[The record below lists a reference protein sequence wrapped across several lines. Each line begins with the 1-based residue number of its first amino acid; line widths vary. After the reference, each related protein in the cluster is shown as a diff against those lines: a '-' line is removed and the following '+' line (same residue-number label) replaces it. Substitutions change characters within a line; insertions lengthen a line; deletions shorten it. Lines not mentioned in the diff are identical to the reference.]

1 MALNWWSWQHHPD
14 STPFPVRAR
23 ETWSDLMPSFHYP
36 PRPDRVRAARQQA
49 IRQGIL
55 WLLLGFTAVLAGSA
69 GALLAVMLPRQV
81 IPTSLTPAE
90 QEAFRPDA
98 LRAAALDRSLHILI
112 LGTDNPDPTLP
123 LPTER
128 DRFHT
133 RSDTILLARF
143 DPQARRIT
151 VLSIPRDTRVR
162 LPGFGVTKINAANL
176 AGGPALTAQVV
187 SHLMGGIPIDR
198 YIRLNTDALEELIDA
213 VGGLEIYVP
222 EPMQYADHTQQ
233 LFIHLEPG
241 WQRLNGEQ
249 AHHFA
254 RFRRDHLGLGDIG
267 RVQRQQELLRALSRE
282 LLSPAVWPRIP
293 KILQVIRTNLD
304 TNLTW
309 EEVLSLAKF
318 VLTSGGD
325 RIDLVLLPGRFSQP
339 GEFSTSYWLPD
350 PAGIRRVAVSHF
362 GLEAEV
368 ARIPPHRLR
377 IAVQNATGE
386 PGMAR
391 RMVQELVR
399 QGYVHAF
406 AVEDST
412 QVLQQTEIL
421 AQSGDRE
428 GAKQIRAAIGLG
440 EVRVESTGVLN
451 SDVTIRIG
459 QDWAQQLALD
469 EALRTTDGNGQA
481 QAPPGA
487 AQL

>member
-1 MALNWWSWQHHPD
+1 
-14 STPFPVRAR
+14 V
-23 ETWSDLMPSFHYP
+23 E
-36 PRPDRVRAARQQA
+36 V
-49 IRQGIL
+49 
-55 WLLLGFTAVLAGSA
+55 
-69 GALLAVMLPRQV
+69 
-81 IPTSLTPAE
+81 
-90 QEAFRPDA
+90 
-98 LRAAALDRSLHILI
+98 
-112 LGTDNPDPTLP
+112 
-123 LPTER
+123 
-128 DRFHT
+128 
-133 RSDTILLARF
+133 
-143 DPQARRIT
+143 
-151 VLSIPRDTRVR
+151 
-162 LPGFGVTKINAANL
+162 
-176 AGGPALTAQVV
+176 
-187 SHLMGGIPIDR
+187 
-198 YIRLNTDALEELIDA
+198 
-213 VGGLEIYVP
+213 YVP
-222 EPMQYADHTQQ
+222 EPMHYVDHTQR
-233 LFIHLEPG
+233 LFINLEPG

-293 KILQVIRTNLD
+293 KVLQVVRTHLD

-399 QGYVHAF
+399 QGYAHAF

-451 SDVTIRIG
+451 SDVTIRVG

>member
-1 MALNWWSWQHHPD
+1 MTLNWWGWQHHLD
-14 STPFPVRAR
+14 STPLPAGAR
-23 ETWSDLMPSFHYP
+23 EARFDLMSSFHYP

-69 GALLAVMLPRQV
+69 GAFLAVMLPRPV
-81 IPTSLTPAE
+81 IPTSLTPGE

-112 LGTDNPDPTLP
+112 LGTDNPDPALP
-123 LPTER
+123 LSRER
-128 DRFHT
+128 ERLNT
-133 RSDTILLARF
+133 RTDTILLARF

-162 LPGFGVTKINAANL
+162 LPSFGVTKINAANL
-176 AGGPALTAQVV
+176 VGGPALTAQVV
-187 SHLMGGIPIDR
+187 STLLGGIPIDR
-198 YIRLNTDALEELIDA
+198 YVRLNTDALEELIDA
-213 VGGLEIYVP
+213 VGGVEVYVP
-222 EPMQYADHTQQ
+222 EPMHYVDHTQR
-233 LFIHLEPG
+233 LFINLEPG

-293 KILQVIRTNLD
+293 KVLQVVRTHLD

-350 PAGIRRVAVSHF
+350 PAAIRRVVVSHF

-368 ARIPPHRLR
+368 ARIPPQRLR
-377 IAVQNATGE
+377 IAVQNATGK

-399 QGYVHAF
+399 QGYTQVF
-406 AVEDST
+406 AVEDSP
-412 QVLQQTEIL
+412 QVLPQTEIL

-428 GAKQIRAAIGLG
+428 GAKQVRAALGLG
-440 EVRVESTGVLN
+440 ELRVESTGVLN
-451 SDVTIRIG
+451 SDITIRIG
-459 QDWAQQLALD
+459 QDWAQQLTLD
-469 EALRTTDGNGQA
+469 IDQA
-481 QAPPGA
+481 QSPARG

>member
-1 MALNWWSWQHHPD
+1 MTLNWWGWQHHLD
-14 STPFPVRAR
+14 STPLPAGAR
-23 ETWSDLMPSFHYP
+23 EARFDLMSSFHYP

-69 GALLAVMLPRQV
+69 GAFLAVMLPRPV
-81 IPTSLTPAE
+81 IPTSLTPGE
-90 QEAFRPDA
+90 QEVFRPDA

-112 LGTDNPDPTLP
+112 LGTDNPDPALP
-123 LPTER
+123 LSRER
-128 DRFHT
+128 ERLNT
-133 RSDTILLARF
+133 RTDTILLARF

-162 LPGFGVTKINAANL
+162 LPSFGVTKINAANL
-176 AGGPALTAQVV
+176 VGGPALTAQVV
-187 SHLMGGIPIDR
+187 STLLGGIPIDR
-198 YIRLNTDALEELIDA
+198 YVRLNTDALEELIDA
-213 VGGLEIYVP
+213 VGGVEVYVP
-222 EPMQYADHTQQ
+222 EPMHYVDHTQR
-233 LFIHLEPG
+233 LFINLEPG

-293 KILQVIRTNLD
+293 KVLQVVRTHLD

-350 PAGIRRVAVSHF
+350 PAAIRRVAVSHF

-368 ARIPPHRLR
+368 ARIPPQRLR
-377 IAVQNATGE
+377 IAVQNATGK

-399 QGYVHAF
+399 QGYTQVF
-406 AVEDST
+406 AVEDSP
-412 QVLQQTEIL
+412 QVLPQTEIL

-428 GAKQIRAAIGLG
+428 GAKQVRAALGLG
-440 EVRVESTGVLN
+440 ELRVESTGVLN
-451 SDVTIRIG
+451 SDITIRIG
-459 QDWAQQLALD
+459 QDWAQQLTLD
-469 EALRTTDGNGQA
+469 IDQA
-481 QAPPGA
+481 QSPARG

>member
-1 MALNWWSWQHHPD
+1 MTLNWWGWQHHLD
-14 STPFPVRAR
+14 STPLPAGAR
-23 ETWSDLMPSFHYP
+23 EARFDLMSSFHYP

-69 GALLAVMLPRQV
+69 GAFLAVMLPRPV
-81 IPTSLTPAE
+81 IPTSLTPGE

-98 LRAAALDRSLHILI
+98 SRAAALDRSLHILI
-112 LGTDNPDPTLP
+112 LGTDNPDPALP
-123 LPTER
+123 LSRER
-128 DRFHT
+128 ERLNT
-133 RSDTILLARF
+133 RTDTILLARF

-151 VLSIPRDTRVR
+151 ILSIPRDTRVR
-162 LPGFGVTKINAANL
+162 LPSFGVTKINAANL
-176 AGGPALTAQVV
+176 VGGPALTAQVV
-187 SHLMGGIPIDR
+187 STLLGGIPIDR
-198 YIRLNTDALEELIDA
+198 YVRLNTDALEELIDA
-213 VGGLEIYVP
+213 VGGVEVYVP
-222 EPMQYADHTQQ
+222 EPMHYVDHTQR
-233 LFIHLEPG
+233 LFINLEPG

-293 KILQVIRTNLD
+293 KVLQVVRTHLD

-350 PAGIRRVAVSHF
+350 PAAIRRVAVSHF

-368 ARIPPHRLR
+368 ARIPPQRLR
-377 IAVQNATGE
+377 IAVQNATGK

-399 QGYVHAF
+399 QGYTQVF
-406 AVEDST
+406 AVEDSP
-412 QVLQQTEIL
+412 QVLPQTEIL

-428 GAKQIRAAIGLG
+428 GAKQVRAALGLG
-440 EVRVESTGVLN
+440 ELRVESTGVLN
-451 SDVTIRIG
+451 SDITIRIG
-459 QDWAQQLALD
+459 QDWAQQLTLD
-469 EALRTTDGNGQA
+469 IDQA
-481 QAPPGA
+481 QSPARG

>member
-1 MALNWWSWQHHPD
+1 MS
-14 STPFPVRAR
+14 
-23 ETWSDLMPSFHYP
+23 SFHYP

-49 IRQGIL
+49 IPQGLL
-55 WLLLGFTAVLAGSA
+55 WLLLGLTAVLSGSA
-69 GALLAVMLPRQV
+69 GAFLAVMLPRQV
-81 IPTSLTPAE
+81 IPTSLTAEE

-123 LPTER
+123 APAGQER
-128 DRFHT
+128 FNT
-133 RSDTILLARF
+133 RTDTILLARF
-143 DPQARRIT
+143 DPQARRVT

-162 LPGFGVTKINAANL
+162 LPGLGTAKINAANL
-176 AGGPALTAQVV
+176 VGGPALAAQVV
-187 SHLMGGIPIDR
+187 STLLGGIPIDR
-198 YIRLNTDALEELIDA
+198 YVRLNTDALEALIDA
-213 VGGLEIYVP
+213 VGGVEVYVP
-222 EPMQYADHTQQ
+222 EPMHYVDRTQQ
-233 LFIHLEPG
+233 LFINLEPG

-293 KILQVIRTNLD
+293 KILQVIRTHLE

-318 VLTSGGD
+318 VLTSGED

-339 GEFSTSYWLPD
+339 EEFATSYWLPD
-350 PAGIRRVAVSHF
+350 LAGIRRVAVAHF

-377 IAVQNATGE
+377 IAVQNATGK

-391 RMVQELVR
+391 RMVQELLR
-399 QGYVHAF
+399 QGYTQAF
-406 AVEDST
+406 AVEDSP
-412 QVLQQTEIL
+412 QVLWQTEIL

-428 GAKQIRAAIGLG
+428 GAKQVRAALGLG
-440 EVRVESTGVLN
+440 ELRVESTGVLN
-451 SDVTIRIG
+451 SDITIRVG
-459 QDWAQQLALD
+459 QDWAHQLTLD
-469 EALRTTDGNGQA
+469 IDQA
-481 QAPPGA
+481 QSSARG

>member
-1 MALNWWSWQHHPD
+1 MTLNWWGWQHHLD
-14 STPFPVRAR
+14 STPLPAGAR
-23 ETWSDLMPSFHYP
+23 EARFDLMSSFHYP

-69 GALLAVMLPRQV
+69 GAFLAVMLPRPV
-81 IPTSLTPAE
+81 IPTSLTPGE

-112 LGTDNPDPTLP
+112 LGTDNPDPALP
-123 LPTER
+123 LPRER
-128 DRFHT
+128 ERLNT
-133 RSDTILLARF
+133 RTDTILLARF

-151 VLSIPRDTRVR
+151 ILSIPRDTRVR
-162 LPGFGVTKINAANL
+162 LPSFGVTKINAANL
-176 AGGPALTAQVV
+176 VGGPALTAQVV
-187 SHLMGGIPIDR
+187 STLLGGIPIDR
-198 YIRLNTDALEELIDA
+198 YVRLNTDALEELIDA
-213 VGGLEIYVP
+213 VGGVEVYVP
-222 EPMQYADHTQQ
+222 EPMHYVDHTQR
-233 LFIHLEPG
+233 LFINLEPG

-293 KILQVIRTNLD
+293 KVLQVVRTHLD

-350 PAGIRRVAVSHF
+350 PAAIRRVAVSHF

-368 ARIPPHRLR
+368 ARIPPQRLR
-377 IAVQNATGE
+377 IAVQNATGK

-399 QGYVHAF
+399 QGYTQVF
-406 AVEDST
+406 AVEDSP
-412 QVLQQTEIL
+412 QVLPQTEIL

-428 GAKQIRAAIGLG
+428 GAKQVRAALGLG
-440 EVRVESTGVLN
+440 ELRVESTGVLN
-451 SDVTIRIG
+451 SDITIRIG
-459 QDWAQQLALD
+459 QDWAQQLTLD
-469 EALRTTDGNGQA
+469 IDQA
-481 QAPPGA
+481 QSPARG

>member
-1 MALNWWSWQHHPD
+1 MTLNWWGWQHHLD
-14 STPFPVRAR
+14 STPLPAGAR
-23 ETWSDLMPSFHYP
+23 EARFDLMSSFHYP

-69 GALLAVMLPRQV
+69 GAFLAVMLPRPV
-81 IPTSLTPAE
+81 IPTSLTPGE

-112 LGTDNPDPTLP
+112 LGTDNPDPALP
-123 LPTER
+123 LSRER
-128 DRFHT
+128 ERLNT
-133 RSDTILLARF
+133 RTDTILLARF

-162 LPGFGVTKINAANL
+162 LPSFGVTKINAANL
-176 AGGPALTAQVV
+176 VGGPALTAQVV
-187 SHLMGGIPIDR
+187 STLLGGIPIDR
-198 YIRLNTDALEELIDA
+198 YVRLNTDALEELIDA
-213 VGGLEIYVP
+213 VGGVEVYVP
-222 EPMQYADHTQQ
+222 EPMHYVDHTQR
-233 LFIHLEPG
+233 LFINLEPG

-293 KILQVIRTNLD
+293 KVLQVVRTHLD

-350 PAGIRRVAVSHF
+350 PAAIRRVAVSHF

-368 ARIPPHRLR
+368 ARIPPQRLR
-377 IAVQNATGE
+377 IAVQNATGK

-399 QGYVHAF
+399 QGYTQVF
-406 AVEDST
+406 AVEDSP
-412 QVLQQTEIL
+412 QVLPQTEIL

-428 GAKQIRAAIGLG
+428 GAKQVRAALGLG
-440 EVRVESTGVLN
+440 ELRVESTGVLN
-451 SDVTIRIG
+451 SDITIRIG
-459 QDWAQQLALD
+459 QDWAQQLTLD
-469 EALRTTDGNGQA
+469 IDQA
-481 QAPPGA
+481 QSPARG

>member
-1 MALNWWSWQHHPD
+1 MTLNWWGWQHHLD
-14 STPFPVRAR
+14 STPLPAGAR
-23 ETWSDLMPSFHYP
+23 EARFDLMSSFHYP

-69 GALLAVMLPRQV
+69 GAFLAVMLPRPV
-81 IPTSLTPAE
+81 IPTSLTPGE

-112 LGTDNPDPTLP
+112 LGTDNPDPALP
-123 LPTER
+123 LSRER
-128 DRFHT
+128 ERLNT
-133 RSDTILLARF
+133 RTDTILLARF

-151 VLSIPRDTRVR
+151 ILSIPRDTRVR
-162 LPGFGVTKINAANL
+162 LPSFGVTKINAANL
-176 AGGPALTAQVV
+176 VGGPALTAQVV
-187 SHLMGGIPIDR
+187 STLLGGIPIDR
-198 YIRLNTDALEELIDA
+198 YVRLNTDALEELIDA
-213 VGGLEIYVP
+213 VGGVEVYVP
-222 EPMQYADHTQQ
+222 EPMHYVDHTQR
-233 LFIHLEPG
+233 LFINLEPG

-293 KILQVIRTNLD
+293 KVLQVVRTHLD

-350 PAGIRRVAVSHF
+350 PAAIRRVAVSHF

-368 ARIPPHRLR
+368 ARIPPQRLR
-377 IAVQNATGE
+377 IAVQNATGK

-399 QGYVHAF
+399 QGYTQVF
-406 AVEDST
+406 AVEDSP
-412 QVLQQTEIL
+412 QVLPQTEIL

-428 GAKQIRAAIGLG
+428 GAKQVRAALGLG
-440 EVRVESTGVLN
+440 ELRVESTGVLN
-451 SDVTIRIG
+451 SDITIRIG
-459 QDWAQQLALD
+459 QDWAQQLTLD
-469 EALRTTDGNGQA
+469 IDQA
-481 QAPPGA
+481 QSPARG

>member
-1 MALNWWSWQHHPD
+1 MTLNWWGWQHHLD
-14 STPFPVRAR
+14 STPLPAGAR
-23 ETWSDLMPSFHYP
+23 EARFDLMSSFHYP

-69 GALLAVMLPRQV
+69 GAFLAVMLPRPV
-81 IPTSLTPAE
+81 IPTSLTPGE
-90 QEAFRPDA
+90 QEVFRPDA

-112 LGTDNPDPTLP
+112 LGTDNPDPALP
-123 LPTER
+123 LSRER
-128 DRFHT
+128 ERLNT
-133 RSDTILLARF
+133 RTDTILLARF

-162 LPGFGVTKINAANL
+162 LPSFGVTKINAANL
-176 AGGPALTAQVV
+176 VGGPALTAQVV
-187 SHLMGGIPIDR
+187 STLLGGIPIDR
-198 YIRLNTDALEELIDA
+198 YVRLNTDALEELIDA
-213 VGGLEIYVP
+213 VGGVEVYVP
-222 EPMQYADHTQQ
+222 EPMHYVDHTQR
-233 LFIHLEPG
+233 LFINLEPG

-293 KILQVIRTNLD
+293 KVLQVVRTHLD

-350 PAGIRRVAVSHF
+350 PAAIRRVAVSHF

-368 ARIPPHRLR
+368 ARIPPQRLR
-377 IAVQNATGE
+377 IAVQNATGK

-399 QGYVHAF
+399 QGYTQVF
-406 AVEDST
+406 AVEDSP
-412 QVLQQTEIL
+412 QVLPQTEIL

-428 GAKQIRAAIGLG
+428 GAKQVRAALGLG
-440 EVRVESTGVLN
+440 ELRVESTGVLN
-451 SDVTIRIG
+451 SDITIRIG
-459 QDWAQQLALD
+459 QDWAQQLTLD
-469 EALRTTDGNGQA
+469 IDQA
-481 QAPPGA
+481 QSSARG

>member
-1 MALNWWSWQHHPD
+1 MTLNWWGWQHHLD
-14 STPFPVRAR
+14 STPLPAGAR
-23 ETWSDLMPSFHYP
+23 EARPDLMSSFHYP

-69 GALLAVMLPRQV
+69 GAFLAVMLPRQV
-81 IPTSLTPAE
+81 IPTSLTPSE

-123 LPTER
+123 LSTER
-128 DRFHT
+128 ERLNT
-133 RSDTILLARF
+133 RTDTILLARF
-143 DPQARRIT
+143 DPQAQRIT

-176 AGGPALTAQVV
+176 AGGPALVAQVV
-187 SHLMGGIPIDR
+187 STLLGGIPIDR
-198 YIRLNTDALEELIDA
+198 YVRLNTEALEALIDA
-213 VGGLEIYVP
+213 VGGVEVYVP
-222 EPMQYADHTQQ
+222 EPMHYVDHTQQ
-233 LFIHLEPG
+233 LFINLEPG
-241 WQRLNGEQ
+241 WHRLNGEQ

-293 KILQVIRTNLD
+293 KVLQVVRTHLE

-318 VLTSGGD
+318 VLTSGDD

-339 GEFSTSYWLPD
+339 GEFATSYWLPD
-350 PAGIRRVAVSHF
+350 LAGIRRLAVTHF

-368 ARIPPHRLR
+368 APISPHRLR
-377 IAVQNATGE
+377 IAVQNATGK

-399 QGYVHAF
+399 QGYTQVF
-406 AVEDST
+406 AVEDSP
-412 QVLQQTEIL
+412 QVLPQTEIL

-428 GAKQIRAAIGLG
+428 GAKQVRAALGLG
-440 EVRVESTGVLN
+440 ELRVESTGVLN
-451 SDVTIRIG
+451 SDITIRVG
-459 QDWAQQLALD
+459 QDWAHQLTLD
-469 EALRTTDGNGQA
+469 IDQA
-481 QAPPGA
+481 QSPARG